1 VRIAWISFLD
11 VNIFSGGGELGQREL
26 IDIGRARG
34 HTIVESAFLRGKL
47 QRTLRR
53 TLRHSGLKVDWN
65 ADMFVLANIRN
76 CPQLGLPFP
85 QLLIDKIL
93 ATGRVA
99 LVEDAWVD
107 TCALDMPCDG
117 EPSRCP
123 EACDRRWSNDLFAR
137 VQMTI
142 FLSPMQQRMVNA
154 VLNAPRP
161 RFQLVRHPYIDVTRF
176 TRRDVR
182 RDIDVLYVGVINEA
196 KGYHNLIERFGP
208 NRITFVGRSCIDGPV
223 AGTYLGEIPYEE
235 LPTIYNRARTF
246 AHLPEWC
253 EPMGRTVIE
262 AALCGCDVVT
272 NERVGVTSFP
282 RADWTDP
289 DVIRGNGERFW
300 VEFER
305 AVEELRDG
313 PVTSRPWATTKPA
326 KR

>member
-11 VNIFSGGGELGQREL
+11 ANAFSGGGELGQREL
-26 IDIGRARG
+26 IEIGRTKG

-53 TLRHSGLKVDWN
+53 TVRHTGLRVDWN

-76 CPQLGLPFP
+76 CPHLGLPFP
-85 QLLIDKIL
+85 HGLMDKIL

-107 TCALDMPCDG
+107 TCELDMPCG
-117 EPSRCP
+117 GVTSRCP
-123 EACDRRWSNDLFAR
+123 EACDRTWSNELFAR

-142 FLSPMQQRMVNA
+142 FLSPMQQRMVNS
-154 VLNAPRP
+154 VLNAPPP
-161 RFQLVRHPYIDVTRF
+161 RFQIVRRPHIDVAQF
-176 TRRDVR
+176 TPSGVQ

-196 KGYHNLIERFGP
+196 KGYHNLIEHFGP
-208 NRITFVGRSCIDGPV
+208 DRVTFVGRNCIDAPI
-223 AGTYLGEIPYEE
+223 AGTYLGEKAYEE
-235 LPTIYNRARTF
+235 LPAIYNRARTF
-246 AHLPEWC
+246 AHLPQWY

-282 RADWTDP
+282 RSDWTDP
-289 DVIRGNGERFW
+289 EVIRNNGERFW
-300 VEFER
+300 IEFER
-305 AVEELRDG
+305 AVEELRDDPAIG
-313 PVTSRPWATTKPA
+313 RPSITAKPA
-326 KR
+326 ET